1 MPEIVES
8 TLRLGFGQDV
18 KVIKFDATQWHT
30 KHMRSSLKAM
40 DILATRPGTVAA
52 DAAAADAAAA
62 DAAQCAHWWIEVKDC
77 LGDEAANQTR
87 MAPAE
92 LPEVESTREWLAQ
105 QGWYSMVAVQRRKPY
120 IVDELVMKLRDTL
133 ASMSIAAQQLEPE
146 LADFVVLPRQKLT
159 LVLLLCWESSGV
171 NEFKRL
177 ALRLKAKLDTA
188 LAPYGFEGVIVNEHG
203 TVPGLGWTV
212 TRLP

>member
-1 MPEIVES
+1 MPEIVEG

-18 KVIKFDATQWHT
+18 KVIKFDATQWHK

-52 DAAAADAAAA
+52 A
-62 DAAQCAHWWIEVKDC
+62 AAQCAHWWIEIKDC

-87 MAPAE
+87 MAPTE
-92 LPEVESTREWLAQ
+92 LPEVKTTREWVKEKEWVA
-105 QGWYSMVAVQRRKPY
+105 MVAVQNRKPF
-120 IVDELVMKLRDTL
+120 IVDELMMKLRDTL
-133 ASMSIAAQQLEPE
+133 ASMSIAAHKLEPE
-146 LADFVVLPRQKLT
+146 LADFVILPRQKLT
-159 LVLLLCWESSGV
+159 LVLLLCWEPSDV